1 MTRARSAAEASI
13 DIVGA
18 DANNL
23 KNVDVAF
30 PLRRISVVT
39 GVSGSGK
46 SSLLADTV
54 AAEGSRRMRT
64 FLGTSQ
70 QEFERD
76 DVRAF
81 ISALPPTILVGQ
93 RGFRPSV
100 RTTIGTATG
109 YLAALRRLFVLASA
123 PYSER
128 AKANVPPP
136 SAEPY
141 ARWIAGHYR
150 GLAEVWAVPVR
161 EQCTDGVAAVMRLAS
176 HDIGR
181 ITIRSKT
188 DPPRLQENGR
198 TVEAREFRALNPDV
212 PHTIEA
218 LVGTV
223 EVAGP
228 SAAEPVRQLLEL
240 AFAAGNGSIVVML
253 PAATAPNQAGP
264 FGPRLDST

>member
-1 MTRARSAAEASI
+1 
-13 DIVGA
+13 
-18 DANNL
+18 
-23 KNVDVAF
+23 
-30 PLRRISVVT
+30 
-39 GVSGSGK
+39 
-46 SSLLADTV
+46 
-54 AAEGSRRMRT
+54 MRT

-128 AKANVPPP
+128 AKEYVPPP
-136 SAEPY
+136 SSEPY

-150 GLAEVWAVPVR
+150 GPAEIWTVPVR
-161 EQCTDGVAAVMRLAS
+161 DQCTTELPPFSDAS
-176 HDIGR
+176 HDIGH
-181 ITIRSKT
+181 ITIHSKT
-188 DPPRLQENGR
+188 DPPRRQDSGR
-198 TVEAREFRALNPDV
+198 AVETREFRALNPDV

-223 EVAGP
+223 EVGGP
-228 SAAEPVRQLLEL
+228 SVAEQLREILDH
-240 AFAAGNGSIVVML
+240 AFAAGNGSVFVML
-253 PAATAPNQAGP
+253 PAATDPALAGP
-264 FGPRLDST
+264 FGPRLDSTKHWIHPDTPEVLAVRPYTSCRSTHRSTTTAAPARVPRHRRRITAP